1 MASKRQEGVGSGL
14 KWTALEAIV
23 GGLCRGQRR
32 YIKDWFLKD
41 FLSC

>member
-14 KWTALEAIV
+14 KWTALEAMV
-23 GGLCRGQRR
+23 GGLCSGQRR
-32 YIKDWFLKD
+32 YVKDWFLKD